1 MAKKK
6 TKQTKEVEDQF
17 EQEVFSYKSKNELS
31 RVLTPTFGI
40 AAFFSSILF
49 MMGYDPFT
57 DPFPLSIY
65 LVGFFIMASILFAIV
80 SHLSIKYIE
89 VPYEKSCK
97 TCLYCNN
104 YNTLDRVNHS
114 LSKIYFCTKFDRDGK
129 DVPLDIFMPCKRYE
143 LDQIVIRDYVQ
154 EQKDKKNDR
163 GLK

>member
-80 SHLSIKYIE
+80 SHLSIKYIDI
-89 VPYEKSCK
+89 PYEKRCETCRYCTTIKKLDPSTKNISITLSCWLFNCGGGNVK
-97 TCLYCNN
+97 LKSSKPCTRYKLN
-104 YNTLDRVNHS
+104 RVALTDKYLEDKN
-114 LSKIYFCTKFDRDGK
+114 
-129 DVPLDIFMPCKRYE
+129 
-143 LDQIVIRDYVQ
+143 
-154 EQKDKKNDR
+154 KKNDR